1 MRHRISYLSEASHH
15 MIRFSGAFSW
25 GVALLLLLAAQAQA
39 TQFVRVSDQDLA
51 DGSAAILE
59 VELLDAQP
67 AIGSGFPATD
77 VSMSVRRVIKGN
89 PTLSHVTVRL
99 PGGFDPISGLD
110 MYFHGVPEL
119 RRNARALIFL
129 SANPAETSGKAG
141 ASAHRL
147 HHLFQG
153 FFHVADTVD
162 GQTVAYRV
170 FADAQEIVL
179 SGRKTLAPEGPRD
192 LERFTAWLETRA
204 RGGKGVADYHTELTV
219 ADLGPQQ
226 QKFTLLVRQ
235 GFNPRW
241 RDFHGGN
248 PDNPGRSVRFFTFN
262 GNQAGIPGG
271 GHSEF
276 QQAINAWVSDGG
288 SDIRYV
294 YGGRTNSQGAL
305 SFFDDINAITW
316 DDPGNVFDEAFNC
329 ATGGTIA
336 GASSWTSPNAP
347 DRHHTFNG
355 RTFTTIYGADIV
367 TNKGI
372 SCWIG
377 TNRRAQEVFAHELG
391 HTLGVGHSC
400 TLDNNSCASTVLN
413 QAIMRAQAHGDNRG
427 AALNSDDRAAVR
439 FLYTNNIQPP
449 PAPTNMTATAVNEG
463 QVRLTWNA
471 SGNVNSFVIERRVN
485 GGSFSQLTTVGGSQR
500 AYNDNTV
507 RSGTT
512 YGYKTRA
519 VNSAGSSDQDSNI
532 ANVTTPGSTPP
543 TGVTVQAL
551 TATSAM
557 VTWTDNST
565 GETGFEIDAD
575 GFGAFFP
582 ASRPGANATS
592 AIVTGLNPST
602 TYTFRIRS
610 VGSPEGSSS
619 YTQSNQ
625 ITTPAGTPVPCVA
638 NGNTQC
644 LRNDRFK
651 VQVAWRNFED
661 ATGTASVV
669 EVGSESSG
677 LFWFFDE
684 NNWEMLVKVLDGCVL
699 TDHFWV
705 FAAATTNLEYHLQV
719 IDTETGRGSVY
730 ENPLG
735 TSSAAITDTEAL
747 SCAEGLTNA
756 DSGDLEPAVIRY
768 RQTTDFMAT
777 ESESGLSDL
786 SSAIDTSVLS
796 EGLVRGDQ
804 KADCTAD
811 NASLCL
817 TNNRFKAEVTWR
829 DFSNNEGSASVV
841 DLPVVADDSGLF
853 WFFQSDNWE
862 MLVKVLNGCGIN
874 NHFWVFSAAT
884 TNVQYTLKITDTE
897 NGQFRLFTNPLG
909 SSSPAI
915 TDVEAFATCP

>member
-1 MRHRISYLSEASHH
+1 MRHRISSLSEPSRH
-15 MIRFSGAFSW
+15 ISRLSSTFFL

-67 AIGSGFPATD
+67 AIGSSFPATD
-77 VSMSVRRVIKGN
+77 VSMSVQRVIKGD

-99 PGGFDPISGLD
+99 PGGIDPTSGMD

-129 SANPAETSGKAG
+129 SSNPAETSTKAG
-141 ASAHRL
+141 PAAHRL

-153 FFHVADTVD
+153 FFHVADTVE

-170 FADAQEIVL
+170 FADAQEILL
-179 SGRKTLAPEGPRD
+179 SGRKALAPEGPRD
-192 LERFTAWLETRA
+192 LERFTAWLEGRA
-204 RGGKGVADYHTELTV
+204 RGTKSVADYHTDLTL
-219 ADLGPQQ
+219 ADLGPQN

-262 GNQAGIPGG
+262 GNQPGLSSG

-288 SDIRYV
+288 SDIRYI

-305 SFFDDINAITW
+305 AFFDDINAITW
-316 DDPGNVFDEAFNC
+316 NDPGSVFDEVFSC

-336 GASSWTSPNAP
+336 GAASWTSPNAP

-355 RTFTTIYGADIV
+355 RTFTTIYGSDII

-377 TNRRAQEVFAHELG
+377 INRRAQEVFAHELG

-400 TLDNNSCASTVLN
+400 TLDNNSCGSTVLN

-439 FLYTNNIQPP
+439 FLYTGNIQPP
-449 PAPTNMTATAVNEG
+449 PAPTNMSATAINEG

-471 SGNVNSFVIERRVN
+471 SGNINNIIIERRVN
-485 GGSFSQLTTVGGSQR
+485 GGSFSQLVSLGGSQR
-500 AYNDNTV
+500 SYNDNTV

-512 YGYKTRA
+512 YGYKARA
-519 VNSAGSSDQDSNI
+519 VNSAGSSEQDSNI
-532 ANVTTPGSTPP
+532 ANVTTPGSAPP
-543 TGVTVQAL
+543 TGVSVQAL
-551 TATSAM
+551 TATSAR
-557 VTWTDNST
+557 VTWNDNST

-592 AIVTGLNPST
+592 ATVTGLNPST

-610 VGSPEGSSS
+610 VGAPEGNSS
-619 YTQSNQ
+619 YTESNQ

-638 NGNTQC
+638 NANTQC

-719 IDTETGRGSVY
+719 IDTETGRGAVY

-747 SCAEGLTNA
+747 SCAASLTNS
-756 DSGDLEPAVIRY
+756 DSKALEPAVIRY
-768 RQTTDFMAT
+768 RQTTDFMAA
-777 ESESGLSDL
+777 ESGLGL
-786 SSAIDTSVLS
+786 SALGSNVGASISTGEV
-796 EGLVRGDQ
+796 ERGQ

-811 NASLCL
+811 DSSLCL
-817 TNNRFKAEVTWR
+817 TNNRFKAEVTFR
-829 DFSNNEGSASVV
+829 DFSNVEDSASVV

-862 MLVKVLNGCGIN
+862 MLIKVLDGCGIN

-884 TNVQYTLKITDTE
+884 TNVEYTLKITDTE
-897 NGQFRLFTNPLG
+897 TGQIRQYTNALG
-909 SSSPAI
+909 EASPAV